1 MNDGPN
7 VTNCFSFSRT
17 LRKLHNYWVYA
28 EEKHHKQ
35 TKITSHTHTQLW
47 VYKVGSLDNNK
58 DTQTE
63 NIRRCFIFFIHERKL
78 KQTEKKTT
86 KKWWNSTK
94 MNMWNITFRNRE
106 EVWTPEKTEI
116 VCADASL
123 FVYRWRWWWYRGVEV
138 GRSRRQET
146 DEATSSFFGDESAR
160 FRPATRPLRSSSP
173 PQKRV
178 RFSSDFFVQ
187 FTFNYSPLPLQ
198 LRIALLLSIYSSI
211 SEFLS
216 FLRMCNKKGKRQRW
230 WTKFTLRYPVVLF

>member
-78 KQTEKKTT
+78 KQTEKEKND
-86 KKWWNSTK
+86 KKMMKLNEDEHVEYYLQESRRSVNPRK
-94 MNMWNITFRNRE
+94 DRDS
-106 EVWTPEKTEI
+106 
-116 VCADASL
+116 VCRCISICL
-123 FVYRWRWWWYRGVEV
+123 PMTMMMIP
-138 GRSRRQET
+138 RSRSWKKSKAGNV
-146 DEATSSFFGDESAR
+146 DEATMSWVGQI
-160 FRPATRPLRSSSP
+160 P
-173 PQKRV
+173 
-178 RFSSDFFVQ
+178 SSDAAPPFFICLPRRECD
-187 FTFNYSPLPLQ
+187 FLLIFSYDLHLTTPLPPSALQ
-198 LRIALLLSIYSSI
+198 LRIALLLSNYSSI

-216 FLRMCNKKGKRQRW
+216 FLRMCNKKKDKDDERNS
-230 WTKFTLRYPVVLF
+230 LCVIPVVLF